1 MDILEVAYKRLSA
14 NPIIKNYCEDR
25 IKYYVGPETMDS
37 SKPFM
42 IIEPVDVDVPAMF
55 SSDEIIADEFFIQV
69 SVEASQRKV
78 PKEIQA
84 EVRKELRAIG
94 MAQLA
99 DGLDEYFKDTKRYV
113 DARRYRGIP
122 VRLFLLKEEV

>member
-1 MDILEVAYKRLSA
+1 
-14 NPIIKNYCEDR
+14 
-25 IKYYVGPETMDS
+25 
-37 SKPFM
+37 M
-42 IIEPVDVDVPAMF
+42 IIEPVDVELPAMF

-122 VRLFLLKEEV
+122 VRLFLLKEEVK